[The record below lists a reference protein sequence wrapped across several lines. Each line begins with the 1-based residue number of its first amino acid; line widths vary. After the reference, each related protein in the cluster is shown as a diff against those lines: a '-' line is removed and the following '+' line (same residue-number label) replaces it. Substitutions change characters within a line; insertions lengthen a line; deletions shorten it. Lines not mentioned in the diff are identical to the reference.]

1 MIDINTMVKLI
12 YCTKIKAGTITL
24 KKNIHNAKKITLDF
38 LAI

>member
-24 KKNIHNAKKITLDF
+24 KKNIQNAKKIIVYV